1 MVPGSPGK
9 AEQGG
14 GRSSRSRGS
23 ARSERRRAIQTA
35 LAAINFRAAD
45 THRGCKKFFGLTFP
59 TGRPIRDGGVPAR
72 LPARRPMAAR
82 RSASPRARPPP
93 LRPPPPRGH
102 VSGLTHAA
110 TAAAAAGGRRS
121 GRTGQGKPPLAAA
134 LRACRPA
141 GPAAL
146 RPPPLPRRP
155 LTVTGSRGL
164 REGPRHPPADS
175 GRQRRPDGA
184 ARWGL
189 AEQRAGGMGVG
200 AAASPPQS
208 AVGAVGSN

>member
-59 TGRPIRDGGVPAR
+59 TGRPIRDAGVPVR

-82 RSASPRARPPP
+82 RSASLCARPPP
-93 LRPPPPRGH
+93 
-102 VSGLTHAA
+102 T
-110 TAAAAAGGRRS
+110 
-121 GRTGQGKPPLAAA
+121 
-134 LRACRPA
+134 
-141 GPAAL
+141 
-146 RPPPLPRRP
+146 RPPPLPRLPRRSD
-155 LTVTGSRGL
+155 TGAGAHHRSGL
-164 REGPRHPPADS
+164 RGFPQHPPRPSLQAQILS
-175 GRQRRPDGA
+175 RQTNSAHP
-184 ARWGL
+184 
-189 AEQRAGGMGVG
+189 M
-200 AAASPPQS
+200 AASPAGFPTS
-208 AVGAVGSN
+208 